1 MALKKEGQNNK
12 DENQRLFF
20 FFLCFSVFV
29 LLHAQPWGG
38 GGDNKL
44 TRFNYKESS

>member
-1 MALKKEGQNNK
+1 MELKKEGQNNK
-12 DENQRLFF
+12 DKNQRLFF
-20 FFLCFSVFV
+20 FFFLCFSAFV
-29 LLHAQPWGG
+29 LLHAQPW

>member
-1 MALKKEGQNNK
+1 MELKKEGQNNK
-12 DENQRLFF
+12 DKNQRLFF

-38 GGDNKL
+38 DNKL

>member
-1 MALKKEGQNNK
+1 MELKKEGQNNK
-12 DENQRLFF
+12 DKNQRLF